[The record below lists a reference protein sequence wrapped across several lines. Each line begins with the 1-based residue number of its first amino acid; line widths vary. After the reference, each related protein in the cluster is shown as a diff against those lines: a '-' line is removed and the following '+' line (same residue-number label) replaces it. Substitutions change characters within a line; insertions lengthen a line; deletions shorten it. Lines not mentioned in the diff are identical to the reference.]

1 MSRDDFHDKP
11 FDESTLTKLDI
22 FELYVREWLPVFL
35 KHPHRPE
42 IHLYDFFSGP
52 GTDSDGT
59 FGSPLRILK
68 QLQDYRELIQ
78 SSGVTIS
85 VHLFDEDPDKIR
97 TLEQKIDQFGL
108 RLPGIQ
114 FDVRPLAFAMAFQQA
129 SQTLANPQAAKL
141 LLIDQ
146 FGVDHVTESVF
157 RQLAGAPTTDFLFF
171 LSSSTLHRFRDHPAI
186 KQKITRPDDY
196 YQVHLAAL
204 NYYRALLPSTQS
216 NYFLSPFSI
225 KKGSNIYG
233 VIFGSAHPLGMD
245 KFLQVAWA
253 QDGVN
258 GEADFDIH
266 RDHIQRDQIRLPL
279 AEFRPSKLRAFES
292 DLEQRLR
299 AGRLA
304 NEADVVRVCFEHGV
318 KRQHATGVLK
328 RLKDE
333 GAIQLQ
339 FRVPNVRMKDP
350 RPIRTTN
357 PGQPTKSSKA

>member
-11 FDESTLTKLDI
+11 FDESTLTKLHI

-35 KHPHRPE
+35 KQPRRPH

-52 GTDSDGT
+52 GTDSEGV

-68 QLQDYRELIQ
+68 QLQDYSDLIKA
-78 SSGVTIS
+78 SGVKIS
-85 VHLFDEDPDKIR
+85 VHLFDEDSEKIR
-97 TLEQKIDQFGL
+97 TLDQKIDQAGL

-114 FDVRPLAFAMAFQQA
+114 LDVRPLAFAEAFQQA
-129 SQTLANPQAAKL
+129 SQTLANSQAAKL

-146 FGVDHVTESVF
+146 FGVDHVTDEVF
-157 RQLAGAPTTDFLFF
+157 RQLAGAPRTDFLFF
-171 LSSSTLHRFRDHPAI
+171 LSSSTLYRFRDHPAI

-196 YQVHLAAL
+196 YQVHRAAL
-204 NYYRALLPSTQS
+204 NYYRALLPPSQST
-216 NYFLSPFSI
+216 YYLSPFSI

-253 QDGVN
+253 QDGVT

-266 RDHIQRDQIRLPL
+266 RDHIHRDQLRLPM
-279 AEFRPSKLRAFES
+279 AELRPSKVRAFES

-299 AGRLA
+299 DGLLA
-304 NEADVVRVCFEHGV
+304 NEADVFRVCFEHGV

-333 GAIQLQ
+333 GVIQLQ
-339 FRVPNVRMKDP
+339 FRVPDVRKDP

-357 PGQPTKSSKA
+357 PRKPTERSEP